1 MSNLIPTNI
10 KVPAHLAKHVGSPS
24 LINQALGSGIGGGGE
39 SFPRISIK
47 GSRFRIVEDGTES
60 VLDSTSLEVVI
71 VGANPR
77 LSKTWYAKQWTP
89 ESEPSSPD
97 CFSLSGVS
105 PHPDSSDPQNDLCAS
120 CPQNAWGSKVTP
132 QGKEIKACS
141 DQKRLAVVAADDPEG
156 PVYLLQVTPA
166 ALAGLGKFQKD
177 LSIRGIPAE
186 IVRTKISFDT
196 DASFPKLKFDFGGF
210 IDEQTQAA
218 VEKLFGTDEVK
229 LITGESDSASIA
241 KLNAPEPV
249 APKPVVKAAEP
260 APAVVE
266 PAPADTTEPEP
277 AAPKRGFG
285 ASKKAE
291 APAKAKP
298 AAKAAPKP
306 ESESDSSSIADE
318 IEALLGDID
327 ADDA

>member
-1 MSNLIPTNI
+1 MSNLIPANVQI
-10 KVPAHLAKHVGSPS
+10 PAHLAKRIGVPS
-24 LINQALGSGIGGGGE
+24 VLGQALGSGIGDGGGG
-39 SFPRISIK
+39 FPRISIK
-47 GSRFRIVEDGTES
+47 GSRFRINEGGNET
-60 VLDSTSLEVVI
+60 VLDSTNLDIII

-77 LSKTWYAKQWTP
+77 LSKTWYAKAWTP
-89 ESEPSSPD
+89 ESEPSKAD
-97 CFSLSGVS
+97 CYSLTGVS
-105 PHPDSSDPQNDLCAS
+105 PHPDSTDPQNDLCAS

-132 QGKEIKACS
+132 QGKEIKACA

-166 ALAGLGKFQKD
+166 ALAGLGKFQKE
-177 LSIRGIPAE
+177 LSMRGIPAE

-210 IDEQTQAA
+210 IDEETQAA
-218 VEKLFGTDEVK
+218 IDHLFGSDEVK
-229 LITGESDSASIA
+229 VITGENAGESLP
-241 KLNAPEPV
+241 KLAAPAPV
-249 APKPVVKAAEP
+249 ASKPAVRVAEP

-266 PAPADTTEPEP
+266 PAPAVATEPEP

-285 ASKKAE
+285 ASKKVE

-298 AAKAAPKP
+298 VAKAEPKV
-306 ESESDSSSIADE
+306 ESVSIADE